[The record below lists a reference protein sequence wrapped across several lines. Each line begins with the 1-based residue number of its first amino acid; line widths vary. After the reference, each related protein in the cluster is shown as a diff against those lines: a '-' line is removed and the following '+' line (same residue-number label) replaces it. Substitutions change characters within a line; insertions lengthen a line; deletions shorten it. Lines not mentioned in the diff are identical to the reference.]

1 MTATVPIATFLSR
14 PAADE
19 AADLLRANRIKCAV
33 VDPQVMSSV
42 LGLSMG
48 DRPQYTLIVAPEDEA
63 RARESLGGSIL

>member
-1 MTATVPIATFLSR
+1 MTETVPIATFLTR

-33 VDPQVMSSV
+33 IDPPVMSSV

-48 DRPQYTLIVAPEDEA
+48 ERPQYTLIVAPEDEG